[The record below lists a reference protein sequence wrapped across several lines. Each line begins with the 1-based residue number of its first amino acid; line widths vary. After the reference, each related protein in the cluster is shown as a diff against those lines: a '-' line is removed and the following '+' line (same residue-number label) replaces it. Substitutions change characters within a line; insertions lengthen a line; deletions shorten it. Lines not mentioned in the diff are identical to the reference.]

1 MKNPSSGLL
10 SGSLP
15 RTFRRAPPPAW
26 FTELVAVGTSWSK
39 VNGNLSKVSLL
50 MHEAKVLPPS
60 TRPSTSMCR
69 RPALKVAATYTLGFG
84 LPTVATAGMAAR
96 CARRDAAMDG
106 DVAAGGCGVA
116 SLPESWKDS
125 GWSSFLERRK

>member
-1 MKNPSSGLL
+1 MLEGPRKNPSSGLL

-15 RTFRRAPPPAW
+15 RTLRRAPPPAW
-26 FTELVAVGTSWSK
+26 FTEFVAVGTSWSK

-60 TRPSTSMCR
+60 TKPSTSMWR

-84 LPTVATAGMAAR
+84 LPTVATAGTAAR

-106 DVAAGGCGVA
+106 DVAAGGCGV
-116 SLPESWKDS
+116 SSMPES
-125 GWSSFLERRK
+125 